1 MDITI
6 TAIPREELDAIAQ
19 RFTDTVSAMLLD
31 TLAEGFGEAPD
42 AVMVAAG
49 WRDAFMRS
57 PRPPTTADL
66 ASMRTLWQRRVTAL
80 TARIRQVYGRSV
92 LSVRDQAVPAVA
104 EPPGWR
110 DRLGGGRSAAPDWQT
125 LVTEGMPV
133 VPPQAADPIMEV
145 VWRNLT
151 TLGDQMFDDVAAEI
165 QEGIRLGE
173 SMETIALRI
182 QRTAGNAEWRA
193 RRIARTEMN
202 RAANNASLA
211 EMLFSGLDGTKRWDA
226 NEDNRTRPTHHEAD
240 GQSVPLAETFDV
252 GGFPL
257 LYPGDPTGPP
267 QETINCRCDLTH
279 VIPTGQIP
287 DWATNLGAG
296 PVSPRAGEWP
306 PETLEEWMTDPVPDS
321 PAFLPFEELTASVD
335 NVELQSRMP
344 PKLQEYWLAG
354 PGAAKIRWGTPGSFD
369 RCVRALG
376 PKFPAD
382 PQGLCANLYHE
393 ATGHWP
399 GAKKGGNSL
408 AAAADVTLGAMV
420 ALAPSPADAARLV
433 VDGGEPMDRLHLTM
447 TYLGEADMYSL
458 DMRESIVARMA
469 DHPFTGPITADAFAV
484 NVFNPGDATDR
495 ETCVV
500 MGLSGGDLT
509 DAHRWIGQALEY
521 EADGMTPAQHEPW
534 IPHVTLAYTDDMS
547 RVAEFSDRV
556 GPVAFDHI
564 MIAFGGDYTFI
575 PLGAPTPQVASD
587 PLPDVAPAPM
597 PALYPEGTFE
607 ALITV
612 EGIETGDSR
621 AFLPG
626 SLTVAPGPWWEFNWQ
641 KKMEDGHDGAVI
653 VGRLDQIWRT
663 ADGSIMARGCFD
675 VNGEHA
681 QEPMRQ
687 VREGFLKGVSVDL
700 DSAVVEQFH
709 DDPNSDEATFTL
721 YHSARIRGAT
731 LVTYPAYVETQIRM
745 TEGTPMVDV
754 VPTGSETGPLVA
766 SGEPLALVAAAVKS
780 HDTPTST
787 ATWDGAAAVKRL
799 PSPMTLDKARG
810 EFAWIDD
817 GAVTDGTVPKIAC
830 KFPHHEVSADGTP
843 GAANLTACSAGIAVL
858 NGGRGGSSIP
868 DADVKGVY
876 DHLARHLRDGKKTPP
891 PLTASLVACGCDDAY
906 EAPTDDMFADPGFTR
921 ITPPTITADGRYFG
935 HGAVWDTCHTG
946 IQGTCRKPPREGEHA
961 YFRLGEVVTAS
972 GASIPVGH
980 ITMGI
985 GHAPTSAGFGAAAAM
1000 EHYDNTSAVVADV
1013 ASGEDAYG
1021 IWFSGKL
1028 RPGVTPEQRAVLRSA
1043 QLSGDWRSFGGKLR
1057 LVAMLA
1063 VNVPGFPVPRLSTA
1077 TAGGRQF
1084 ALVAAGI
1091 VGDTAD
1097 GDARSVVMSSLQ
1109 RRVGRD
1115 AATRR
1120 NALLNR
1126 VHGEG

>member
-1 MDITI
+1 MAIEV
-6 TAIPREELDAIAQ
+6 TAIPRDELDVIAQ
-19 RFTDTVSAMLLD
+19 RFADTASALLLD

-42 AVMVAAG
+42 AVVVAAG
-49 WRDAFMRS
+49 WMDAFKRS
-57 PRPPTTADL
+57 PRPPAPADL
-66 ASMRTLWQRRVTAL
+66 ASMRTLWARRVTAL

-92 LSVRDQAVPAVA
+92 LSVRDQLVPAVA
-104 EPPGWR
+104 EPPDWR

-133 VPPQAADPIMEV
+133 VPPEAADPIMDV

-151 TLGDQMFDDVAAEI
+151 NLGDQLFDEVAAEI
-165 QEGIRLGE
+165 QEGARAGE
-173 SMETIALRI
+173 SVEAITLRV
-182 QRTAGNAEWRA
+182 QRVVGNAEWRA

-202 RAANNASLA
+202 RASNNASLA
-211 EMLFSGLDGTKRWDA
+211 EMLFSGLNGHKMWVA

-240 GQSVPLAETFDV
+240 GQTVELAETFDV

-257 LYPGDPTGPP
+257 LYPGDPAGPP

-279 VIPTGQIP
+279 VVPTEQTP
-287 DWATNLGAG
+287 DWASNLGAG

-306 PETLEEWMTDPVPDS
+306 PDNLEEWMTDPVPDN
-321 PAFLPFEELTASVD
+321 PAFLPFEELTASAED
-335 NVELQSRMP
+335 VELQSRMP
-344 PKLQEYWLAG
+344 AKLQEYWLAG

-369 RCVRALG
+369 RCVKELS

-382 PQGLCANLYHE
+382 PKGLCANLYHE
-393 ATGHWP
+393 ATGTWP
-399 GAKKGGNSL
+399 GAKKGGHAL
-408 AAAADVTLGAMV
+408 AASADVNTGAMV
-420 ALAPSPADAARLV
+420 ALVPSAADAARLA
-433 VDGGEPMDRLHLTM
+433 VDGGEPIDQLHCTLM
-447 TYLGEADMYSL
+447 YLGDAADYSTIAR
-458 DMRESIVARMA
+458 DSIVERVES
-469 DHPFTGPITADAFAV
+469 HPFTAPTTADAFSI
-484 NVFNPGDATDR
+484 NVFNPGTANERDP
-495 ETCVV
+495 CVV
-500 MGLSGGDLT
+500 MGLSGANLADV
-509 DAHRWIGQALEY
+509 HKWVNEALGY
-521 EADGMTPAQHEPW
+521 ELDNKAPAQHEPW

-547 RVAEFSDRV
+547 RMAEFADRV
-556 GPVAFDHI
+556 GPVTFDHI
-564 MIAFGGDYTFI
+564 MVAFGDDYTYV
-575 PLGAPTPQVASD
+575 PLGAPAPATVSD
-587 PLPDVAPAPM
+587 PLPDVAPP
-597 PALYPEGTFE
+597 PLPTLYPEGSFE

-621 AFLPG
+621 AFMPG

-641 KKMEDGHDGAVI
+641 KKLEDGHDGAVL

-663 ADGSIMARGCFD
+663 PDGSIMARGCFD

-687 VREGFLKGVSVDL
+687 IREGFLKGVSVDL
-700 DSAVVEQFH
+700 DSAVAEQFY
-709 DDPNSDEATFTL
+709 DDPNSDEPTFTL

-745 TEGTPMVDV
+745 TEGTPMEAPEQV
-754 VPTGSETGPLVA
+754 TPLVA
-766 SGEPLALVAAAVKS
+766 SGEPLSLVAAAVKS
-780 HDTPTST
+780 HDTATST
-787 ATWDGAAAVKRL
+787 APWDGAAAVKRL
-799 PSPMTLDKARG
+799 PSPMSLDTARN

-817 GAVTDGTVPKIAC
+817 SMVTDGMVPKSAG

-843 GAANLTACSAGIAVL
+843 GAANLAACSAGIAVL
-858 NGGRGGSSIP
+858 NGGRGGSTIP
-868 DADVKGVY
+868 GADVKGVY
-876 DHLARHLRDGKKTPP
+876 AHLARHLKDGKKTPP
-891 PLTASLVACGCDDAY
+891 PLTASLVACGCDVPY

-921 ITPPTITADGRYFG
+921 VTPPTITADGRYFG

-946 IQGTCRKPPREGEHA
+946 IQGTCRKPPREGDHA

-985 GHAPTSAGFGAAAAM
+985 GHAPTSAGFSAAAAM

-1021 IWFSGKL
+1021 IWFSGRL
-1028 RPGVTPEQRAVLRSA
+1028 RPGVTDVQKAALRSA

-1077 TAGGRQF
+1077 TSGGRQF
-1084 ALVAAGI
+1084 ALVAAGM

-1097 GDARSVVMSSLQ
+1097 REARSIVMSSLQ
-1109 RRVGRD
+1109 RRMGRD

-1120 NALLNR
+1120 NTLLGR